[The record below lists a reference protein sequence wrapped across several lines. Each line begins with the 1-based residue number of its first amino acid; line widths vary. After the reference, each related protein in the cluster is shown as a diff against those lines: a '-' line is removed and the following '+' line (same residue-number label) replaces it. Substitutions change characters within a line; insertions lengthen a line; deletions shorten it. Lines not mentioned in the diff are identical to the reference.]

1 MLNIYLRGMLIS
13 IALVSSI
20 GMQNLFVFNT
30 AMSNRLRRALLITT
44 FVWIADTTLTLIAFL
59 GVGAV
64 ITRYAWLKLAILLL
78 GGGVV
83 TWMGYG
89 ILRGASQTAIGND
102 RRHMSLREANAYAW
116 TVAFANPQAIIDTS
130 VSFGAMRSTLA
141 QGEVVPFLL
150 GILSSTL
157 LWFFGVTLIIGG
169 LKNRLPRKFLL
180 WVNIVSGLIVMVYG
194 VSLIGHAISLL
205 L

>member
-1 MLNIYLRGMLIS
+1 M
-13 IALVSSI
+13 
-20 GMQNLFVFNT
+20 
-30 AMSNRLRRALLITT
+30 
-44 FVWIADTTLTLIAFL
+44 
-59 GVGAV
+59 
-64 ITRYAWLKLAILLL
+64 
-78 GGGVV
+78 
-83 TWMGYG
+83 
-89 ILRGASQTAIGND
+89 
-102 RRHMSLREANAYAW
+102 
-116 TVAFANPQAIIDTS
+116 
-130 VSFGAMRSTLA
+130 
-141 QGEVVPFLL
+141 PFLL